1 MAPLSYTSVPTP
13 IGTMY
18 VAATVRGICRVTYDD
33 TDEEFEEDLQARY
46 GRAAAFAPKNTLL
59 QDAELQL
66 ERYFLGELR
75 AFDVA
80 LDFLEGTPFMHRA
93 WRVQTSIP
101 YGQVRSYKWVAEQV
115 GKPRAARAAGQ
126 ANSRCCVSIFVPCHR
141 VISHDGSI
149 GGYGDRLEV
158 KKFLLRME
166 GAVWGRGMLHH
177 SVDDAR
183 EY

>member
-1 MAPLSYTSVPTP
+1 MYIA
-13 IGTMY
+13 GTE
-18 VAATVRGICRVTYDD
+18 RGICRVTYDT
-33 TDEEFEEDLQARY
+33 TDDEFEEDLHTRY
-46 GRAAAFAPKNTLL
+46 RREAIFAPEDPQL

-75 AFDVA
+75 TFDVT

-93 WRVQTSIP
+93 WRVQTAIP
-101 YGQVRSYKWVAEQV
+101 YGQVRSYKWVAEQA

-141 VISHDGSI
+141 VISHDGGI
-149 GGYGDRLEV
+149 GGYGDRLDV

-166 GAVWGRGMLHH
+166 GAVWGRGTQLQSAFIPHTIT
-177 SVDDAR
+177 
-183 EY
+183 